1 MGTVIFLLRD
11 VQYYPLFHSWY
22 CWLYFFS
29 FYLSL
34 SYWRFVNFI
43 DLCFKES
50 AFYIIDFLCGFP
62 VFNIIKFLCL
72 SLLFPFACFGI
83 PWCLRWLSVCPQCR
97 RPGSILRL
105 GKSPGEGNGNPLQYS
120 CLGNPRAEEPGGL
133 QSMGSQRVRH
143 DWATSLSLCLL
154 WACFALHFL
163 VGAMSSIF

>member
-1 MGTVIFLLRD
+1 M
-11 VQYYPLFHSWY
+11 QYYPLFHSWY

-34 SYWRFVNFI
+34 SCWRFVSFI
-43 DLCFKES
+43 DLYFKES

-62 VFNIIKFLCL
+62 VFNVIRFLCL

-83 PWCLRWLSVCPQCR
+83 PWWLRGLSVCLQGQ
-97 RPGSILRL
+97 RPGSIP
-105 GKSPGEGNGNPLQYS
+105 GSEKSILAWEILWT
-120 CLGNPRAEEPGGL
+120 EEPGGL

-143 DWATSLSLCLL
+143 DWVTSLSLCLL

-163 VGAMSSIF
+163 VGAMSSVF

>member
-83 PWCLRWLSVCPQCR
+83 PWCLRWLSICLQCR
-97 RPGSILRL
+97 RLCFDSWVGKIPWRREQLPTPVELPREFHGQKSLAGYSPWGRKELDMAERL
-105 GKSPGEGNGNPLQYS
+105 
-120 CLGNPRAEEPGGL
+120 
-133 QSMGSQRVRH
+133 
-143 DWATSLSLCLL
+143 SLS
-154 WACFALHFL
+154 FIYF
-163 VGAMSSIF
+163 G